1 MLPMKSRYWRD
12 LVEIVAVLSVVGG
25 LLLVAWEVR
34 QANRIARAQTV
45 MELAAQYNTFNSARF
60 GNPEVARLA
69 LMLLEPDKFAITE
82 TEASMMS
89 GVVYH
94 FHNILWSAQ
103 VAYDNGLLSL
113 EDLTKYRSDLIWML
127 TYMPGLIPELV
138 NAYETQPST
147 QNVYVFEPLAELI
160 AKLQVESAN
169 VD

>member
-1 MLPMKSRYWRD
+1 MKSKYWRD

-25 LLLVAWEVR
+25 LLLVAWEIR

-69 LMLLEPDKFAITE
+69 LRLLEPDKFVITE
-82 TEASMMS
+82 TEASMIS
-89 GVVYH
+89 GVVYQ

-103 VAYDNGLLSL
+103 KAYDNGLLSY
-113 EDLTKYRSDLIWML
+113 EDLTKYRSDLVWML

-138 NAYETQPST
+138 NAYETQPET
-147 QNVYVFEPLAELI
+147 QNAYVFEPLAEL
-160 AKLQVESAN
+160 ATKLRAERAN
-169 VD
+169 VE

>member
-1 MLPMKSRYWRD
+1 MKSKYWRD
-12 LVEIVAVLSVVGG
+12 LVEIAAVLSVVVG
-25 LLLVAWEVR
+25 LLLVAWEIR

-69 LMLLEPDKFAITE
+69 LRLLEPDKFVITE

-89 GVVYH
+89 GVVYQ

-103 VAYDNGLLSL
+103 KAYDNGLLSH
-113 EDLTKYRSDLIWML
+113 EDLTKYRSDLVWML

-138 NAYETQPST
+138 NAYETQPEM
-147 QNVYVFEPLAELI
+147 QNAYVFEPLAELA
-160 AKLQVESAN
+160 AKLRAEQVN
-169 VD
+169 VE